1 VTGERAEPYRRR
13 GPTTDTRVLAIRAG
27 GATARERPDVLVS
40 EEPLEL
46 RVGGPTGVA
55 TTLAVTMRTP
65 GHDFELAVGFL
76 VTEGIVRADD
86 ELQTVVYCGPA
97 KGDQHFN
104 VVTVRLLR
112 PVDDAIVELRVRSL
126 VTSASC
132 GLCGAASLDAVERDC
147 PPLSAGPLVDLPVLL
162 GLPDA
167 LRESQAVFDRT
178 GGLHGSALFE
188 PDGTLVAT
196 REDVGRHNA
205 VDKLVGHAY
214 LQGGLAPL
222 RGRVLVVSGRVS
234 FEIVQKAAMAGI
246 PIVAAVSA
254 PSSLAVDA
262 ARRLGVTLAGFVRGG
277 GANVYAHPERLTGL
291 PGRPAAEVAIPANG
305 RGADASP

>member
-1 VTGERAEPYRRR
+1 VSGASRRR
-13 GPTTDTRVLAIRAG
+13 GPTTDARVLVVRPG
-27 GATARERPDVLVS
+27 EPGRERPDVLVT

-46 RVGGPTGVA
+46 RVGGPTGEA

-76 VTEGIVRADD
+76 VTEGILRADD

-97 KGDQHFN
+97 KGDQHYN
-104 VVTVRLLR
+104 VVTVRLRR
-112 PVDDAIVELRVRSL
+112 PVDAAGVGERTRSL

-132 GLCGAASLDAVERDC
+132 GLCGAATLDAVERDC
-147 PPLSAGPLVDLPVLL
+147 PPLGDGPTVPVDVLF

-167 LRESQAVFDRT
+167 LRASQAVFERT

-196 REDVGRHNA
+196 REDVGRHTA
-205 VDKLVGHAY
+205 VDKLVGHAF
-214 LQGGLAPL
+214 LNGGLAPL
-222 RGRVLVVSGRVS
+222 GGRVLVVSGRVS
-234 FEIVQKAAMAGI
+234 FEIVQKAAVAGI
-246 PIVAAVSA
+246 PVIAAVSA

-277 GANVYAHPERLTGL
+277 GGNVYAHPERLTGL
-291 PGRPAAEVAIPANG
+291 PGGAAPVRANG
-305 RGADASP
+305 RGADSSP